1 MSGDRSLLQLSVG
14 VVLRFDGLDW
24 TVEEIQA
31 QRGRVVLRADSG
43 ERQVRTIKWLMHHPE
58 CRIIA
63 TGSDAGSAAAEAD
76 RWGGSRQP
84 GGI

>member
-43 ERQVRTIKWLMHHPE
+43 ERQVRTIKWLMHHP
-58 CRIIA
+58 
-63 TGSDAGSAAAEAD
+63 SAASSPPVRMPVRLPQRLI